1 MALDEGCGTG
11 PADEVD
17 VVLPCLDEAEALPWL
32 LSRMPPW
39 ARPIV
44 VDNGSTDGS
53 ARIARDHGALVV
65 PAGRRGYGAACHA
78 GLQAA
83 GSEVVAFMD
92 ADASLDPADLALLL
106 RRRSEGPHLLLGRRV
121 AVGQGAWP
129 WHLRLANRAVTWLL
143 RRRTGLSL
151 NDIGPMRMAPRAAL
165 LGAADPRPALRVP
178 AGDGPAGG
186 PGRLAGDR
194 GGHAV
199 PPPRGPVQGHRHAA
213 RGGPDGARHDPG
225 PPLVTDRTGTV
236 VVLAKSP
243 VAHRVKTRL
252 TPAFS
257 AREAAALA
265 QAAIRDTLDVVTSG
279 PSRAVVAWDGP
290 HRTWL
295 PAPAT
300 VVSQRGDGL
309 DERLTNVF
317 ADVFGDGTDEPT
329 LLVGMDTPQLTA
341 AHLDVDWSGVDAVL
355 GLSEDGGFW
364 AVGLRRHHPEAF
376 LGVPMST
383 PATGAAQLARL
394 RRLGLRVGAL
404 PRLRD
409 VDTPEDAAAVAALA
423 PDTRFARLHRRLVAG
438 PCPPTVLFD
447 AALSG
452 SRVHVTEADAGAGA
466 GAWRRAGCWTS
477 GGGSRWTQPTRCWP
491 PGARARCWTSAAAPA
506 GSWSSWRPPG
516 APPWGSTSRRSP
528 WPRPRRAE
536 PRC

>member
-1 MALDEGCGTG
+1 M
-11 PADEVD
+11 
-17 VVLPCLDEAEALPWL
+17 
-32 LSRMPPW
+32 
-39 ARPIV
+39 
-44 VDNGSTDGS
+44 
-53 ARIARDHGALVV
+53 
-65 PAGRRGYGAACHA
+65 
-78 GLQAA
+78 
-83 GSEVVAFMD
+83 
-92 ADASLDPADLALLL
+92 
-106 RRRSEGPHLLLGRRV
+106 
-121 AVGQGAWP
+121 
-129 WHLRLANRAVTWLL
+129 
-143 RRRTGLSL
+143 
-151 NDIGPMRMAPRAAL
+151 
-165 LGAADPRPALRVP
+165 
-178 AGDGPAGG
+178 
-186 PGRLAGDR
+186 
-194 GGHAV
+194 
-199 PPPRGPVQGHRHAA
+199 
-213 RGGPDGARHDPG
+213 
-225 PPLVTDRTGTV
+225 TDRTGTV

-466 GAWRRAGCWTS
+466 AGLAARRLLDVRRWQQMDAADQVLAARCEGPVLDVGCGPGRFVEFLASAGRAALGVDISTVAVAQTAARGAAVLTRSVGDRLPGEGRWGTVLLADGNIGIGGDPGWLLRRCAGLLRPGGLALVEADPDDTAEQAVTLRLHGPGGRTS
-477 GGGSRWTQPTRCWP
+477 LPLPWARL
-491 PGARARCWTSAAAPA
+491 GARAVVRVAAGA
-506 GSWSSWRPPG
+506 GFVAVEEWRLHG
-516 APPWGSTSRRSP
+516 RVFLALRS
-528 WPRPRRAE
+528 
-536 PRC
+536 CG